1 MADAV
6 DSDMI
11 DDDRALTIEAN
22 EVIREIAYA
31 VKFVEISTSIPATT
45 NLVYIN
51 LTTKE
56 NQHMCVE
63 LSLQGFRVVAMEYD
77 KINPEYISRHYE
89 TIYSL
94 LDSRSAEYRSTFC
107 ETLSNKLL
115 NLQRFGHIEAAETNF
130 IDDDTSDDQ
139 MDTK

>member
-1 MADAV
+1 MKLV
-6 DSDMI
+6 
-11 DDDRALTIEAN
+11 
-22 EVIREIAYA
+22 
-31 VKFVEISTSIPATT
+31 FVEYKPLGILSFYAILIL
-45 NLVYIN
+45 NLSF
-51 LTTKE
+51 
-56 NQHMCVE
+56 Q
-63 LSLQGFRVVAMEYD
+63 VVAMEYD

-94 LDSRSAEYRSTFC
+94 LDSRSEEYRSTFC

-115 NLQRFGHIEAAETNF
+115 HLQRLGHVDAATAGW

>member
-31 VKFVEISTSIPATT
+31 VKFVEISTTIPATT

-63 LSLQGFRVVAMEYD
+63 LSLQGFRVR
-77 KINPEYISRHYE
+77 N
-89 TIYSL
+89 
-94 LDSRSAEYRSTFC
+94 LD
-107 ETLSNKLL
+107 
-115 NLQRFGHIEAAETNF
+115 
-130 IDDDTSDDQ
+130 
-139 MDTK
+139 

>member
-1 MADAV
+1 MADAI

-11 DDDRALTIEAN
+11 DDDRALTIEASA
-22 EVIREIAYA
+22 VVREIAYA
-31 VKFVEISTSIPATT
+31 VKFVEISNIFPATT

-63 LSLQGFRVVAMEYD
+63 LSLQGFRVVAMEYN
-77 KINPEYISRHYE
+77 KINPEFISRHYE

-94 LDSRSAEYRSTFC
+94 LDSRSEEYRSTFC

-115 NLQRFGHIEAAETNF
+115 HLQQLSHSTAADEDF
-130 IDDDTSDDQ
+130 SDDQ